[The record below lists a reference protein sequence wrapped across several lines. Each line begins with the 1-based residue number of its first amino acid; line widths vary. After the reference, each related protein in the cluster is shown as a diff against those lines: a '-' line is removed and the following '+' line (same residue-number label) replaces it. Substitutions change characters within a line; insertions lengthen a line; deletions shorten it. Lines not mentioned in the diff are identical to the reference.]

1 MGQERKNLLPIEYR
15 LIPERRSQVS
25 TLTLDDLEND
35 QQQLIEKTDIQTL
48 ASFCQ
53 ELAGIENDIDSLEQ
67 QLKAKKEAADKISSE
82 VIPNLLAEQGLSSLK
97 LADGSGV
104 EVRKSYSCT
113 VKKDSVESAYNWLR
127 ENGLGDLIK
136 NEVAVQFG
144 KGEDNKAEQ
153 LLGLA
158 AQEGYEPTQ
167 KQKVE
172 PMTLKAL
179 FRERIE
185 AGLDMPSDFFH
196 TFVKDQTKISRK
208 S

>member
-1 MGQERKNLLPIEYR
+1 
-15 LIPERRSQVS
+15 VS
-25 TLTLDDLEND
+25 TLTLDDLEDD
-35 QQQLIEKTDIQTL
+35 QQNLIERTDIQTL
-48 ASFCQ
+48 ADSCK
-53 ELAGIENDIDSLEQ
+53 ELQAFENEIAELEE
-67 QLKAKKEAADKISSE
+67 KIKHKKEQADKISSE
-82 VIPNLLAEQGLSSLK
+82 IIPNLLAEQGLSSLK

-113 VKKDSVESAYNWLR
+113 VKKDSVESAYTWLR

-153 LLGLA
+153 MLYLA
-158 AQEGYEPTQ
+158 VEQGYEPTQ

-179 FRERIE
+179 YRERIE
-185 AGLDMPSDFFH
+185 AGLDMPSDLFNLF
-196 TFVKDQTKISRK
+196 TSNRTKITRSK
-208 S
+208 

>member
-1 MGQERKNLLPIEYR
+1 M
-15 LIPERRSQVS
+15 S
-25 TLTLDDLEND
+25 TLTLDDLEDD

-48 ASFCQ
+48 AAYCQ
-53 ELAGIENDIDSLEQ
+53 ELAELEKGIDYLEDQ
-67 QLKAKKEAADKISSE
+67 VKAHKEKADKISSE

-104 EVRKSYSCT
+104 EVRKTYSCT
-113 VKKDSVESAYNWLR
+113 VKKDSVESAYTWLR

-153 LLGLA
+153 LLDLA

>member
-1 MGQERKNLLPIEYR
+1 MSN
-15 LIPERRSQVS
+15 
-25 TLTLDDLEND
+25 LTLDDLEDD

-48 ASFCQ
+48 ASYCQ
-53 ELAGIENDIDSLEQ
+53 ELQGYQEDIERLE
-67 QLKAKKEAADKISSE
+67 AEVKKYKEKADKISSE
-82 VIPNLLAEQGLSSLK
+82 IIPNLLAEQGLSSLK

-104 EVRKSYSCT
+104 EVRKAYSCT
-113 VKKDSVESAYNWLR
+113 VKKDSVESAYEWLR
-127 ENGLGDLIK
+127 NNGLGDLIK

-144 KGEDNKAEQ
+144 KGEDTRAND
-153 LLGLA
+153 LLELA
-158 AQEGYEPTQ
+158 VQEGFEPSQ

-185 AGLDMPSDFFH
+185 AGLDMPSDYFH

>member
-1 MGQERKNLLPIEYR
+1 MTLQLRKKKQTNHEKGGKMNNI
-15 LIPERRSQVS
+15 
-25 TLTLDDLEND
+25 TLEDLEDD

-48 ASFCQ
+48 AAFCQ
-53 ELAGIENDIDSLEQ
+53 ELQGIENDIDSLEQ

-82 VIPNLLAEQGLSSLK
+82 VIPNLLAEQGLASLK

-104 EVRKSYSCT
+104 DVKKTYSCT
-113 VKKDSVESAYNWLR
+113 VKKDSVESAYTWLR
-127 ENGLGDLIK
+127 NNGLGDLIK

-153 LLGLA
+153 LLNLA
-158 AQEGYEPTQ
+158 AEEGYEPTQ

-179 FRERIE
+179 YRERIE
-185 AGLDMPSDFFH
+185 AGLDMPSEFFN

>member
-1 MGQERKNLLPIEYR
+1 MGQERKNLLPIEHR

-25 TLTLDDLEND
+25 TLTLDDLEDD

-48 ASFCQ
+48 AAYCQ
-53 ELAGIENDIDSLEQ
+53 ELAELERTIGNYEDQ
-67 QLKAKKEAADKISSE
+67 IKTYKEKADKISSE
-82 VIPNLLAEQGLSSLK
+82 VIPNLLAEQGLASLK

-113 VKKDSVESAYNWLR
+113 VKKDSVESAYTWLR

-144 KGEDNKAEQ
+144 KGEDNKAVE
-153 LLGLA
+153 LLDLA